1 MNLLTFLYQFVIAQ
15 KTSNLVLTSGNLPLS
30 EIHSYHKGEKKKCET
45 LRETEEGSRKLEEIS
60 IFTYLH

>member
-1 MNLLTFLYQFVIAQ
+1 MIAQ
-15 KTSNLVLTSGNLPLS
+15 KTSNLVLTSGNLPFS
-30 EIHSYHKGEKKKCET
+30 EIHSYHKGGKKKYEN